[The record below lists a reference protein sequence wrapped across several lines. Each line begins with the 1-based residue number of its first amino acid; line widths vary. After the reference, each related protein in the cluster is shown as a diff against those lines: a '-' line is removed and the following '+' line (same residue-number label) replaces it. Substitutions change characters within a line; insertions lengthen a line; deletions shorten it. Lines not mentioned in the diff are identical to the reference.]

1 MKRIFVLAALTMSA
15 PALADDPQT
24 AAQEI
29 LKRFSHEPD
38 VRSVQRRAIT
48 YAHAHPAEVASWRGR
63 ARLASLLPEVRVAV
77 DYDTDADD
85 TRTFTSA
92 TSEPRQVVGSDKQS
106 GYELRASWDL
116 NEAVFNRSEVQI
128 RRAVV
133 NASRQRDSLVSEVTK
148 IYFSR
153 RRAQVELLLAEDISA
168 KERVKQELRIAELT
182 AYLDGLTGGWFS
194 KQIRR

>member
-1 MKRIFVLAALTMSA
+1 MRSIAIISALLFSA
-15 PALADDPQT
+15 PAFADDAQT

-29 LKRFSHEPD
+29 LARFDHEPD
-38 VRSVQRRAIT
+38 VRSLQRRAMS
-48 YAHAHPAEVASWRGR
+48 YAHAHPAEVASWRSR
-63 ARLASLLPEVRVAV
+63 ARLSALLPQLRIAV

-92 TSEPRQVVGSDKQS
+92 TSEPRKVLGNDQKT

-116 NEAVFNRSEVQI
+116 DEVVFSRSEIQV

-133 NASRQRDSLVSEVTK
+133 NASRQRDNVVSEVTK
-148 IYFSR
+148 IFFSR
-153 RRAQVELLLAEDISA
+153 RRAQVDLLLAEDLSA
-168 KERVKQELRIAELT
+168 KARVKAELRIAELT

-194 KQIRR
+194 KQIRK

>member
-1 MKRIFVLAALTMSA
+1 M
-15 PALADDPQT
+15 P
-24 AAQEI
+24 
-29 LKRFSHEPD
+29 
-38 VRSVQRRAIT
+38 
-48 YAHAHPAEVASWRGR
+48 
-63 ARLASLLPEVRVAV
+63 
-77 DYDTDADD
+77 
-85 TRTFTSA
+85 
-92 TSEPRQVVGSDKQS
+92 
-106 GYELRASWDL
+106 
-116 NEAVFNRSEVQI
+116 I

-153 RRAQVELLLAEDISA
+153 RRAQVDLLLAEDISP

>member
-1 MKRIFVLAALTMSA
+1 MRSSAIIFALLFSA
-15 PALADDPQT
+15 PAFADDAQT

-29 LKRFSHEPD
+29 LARFDHEPD
-38 VRSVQRRAIT
+38 VRSLQRRAMS

-63 ARLASLLPEVRVAV
+63 ARISALLPQLRVAV
-77 DYDTDADD
+77 DYNTDADD

-92 TSEPRQVVGSDKQS
+92 TSEPRQVVGNDQKA

-116 NEAVFNRSEVQI
+116 DEVVFNRSEIQV

-133 NASRQRDSLVSEVTK
+133 NASRQRDNVVSEVTK
-148 IYFSR
+148 IFFSR
-153 RRAQVELLLAEDISA
+153 RRAQVDLLLAEDLSA
-168 KERVKQELRIAELT
+168 KARVKAELRIAELT

-194 KQIRR
+194 KQIRK

>member
-1 MKRIFVLAALTMSA
+1 VKRILVVAALILSP
-15 PALADDPQT
+15 PALADDPQEV
-24 AAQEI
+24 AQEI
-29 LKRFSHEPD
+29 LKRFDHEPA
-38 VRSVQRRAIT
+38 VRAVQRRAVT
-48 YAHAHPAEVASWRGR
+48 YAHAHPAEVSSWRGR
-63 ARLASLLPEVRVAV
+63 ARLASLLPQVRVAM

-92 TSEPRQVVGSDKQS
+92 TSEPRQVVGSDRKS

-153 RRAQVELLLAEDISA
+153 RRAQVDLLLAEEISA

>member
-1 MKRIFVLAALTMSA
+1 VRSISFILCFVMAS
-15 PALADDPQT
+15 PALADDPQA
-24 AAQEI
+24 AAQQI
-29 LKRFSHEPD
+29 LARFDHEPD
-38 VRSVQRRAIT
+38 VRSVQRRAMV
-48 YAHAHPAEVASWRGR
+48 YAHAQPAEVASWRLR
-63 ARLASLLPEVRVAV
+63 SRLASLLPQVRMGV
-77 DYDTDADD
+77 DYDTDRDD

-92 TSEPRQVVGSDKQS
+92 TSEPRKVEGVDEGM
-106 GYELRASWDL
+106 GYELRATWDL
-116 NEAVFNRSEVQI
+116 NEAVFNRSEVAI
-128 RRAVV
+128 RRSVV

-153 RRAQVELLLAEDISA
+153 RRAQVDLLLAEDISA

>member
-1 MKRIFVLAALTMSA
+1 MKRILVLAALTLSV
-15 PALADDPQT
+15 PSLADNPQT
-24 AAQEI
+24 VAQEI
-29 LKRFSHEPD
+29 LQRFDHEPG
-38 VRSVQRRAIT
+38 VRSVQRRAVT
-48 YAHAHPAEVASWRGR
+48 YAHAHPADVASWRSR

-77 DYDTDADD
+77 DYDADADD

-92 TSEPRQVVGSDKQS
+92 TSEPRQVVGSDQKT
-106 GYELRASWDL
+106 GYELRATWDL
-116 NEAVFNRSEVQI
+116 NEAVFNRSEVPI

-153 RRAQVELLLAEDISA
+153 RRAQVDLLLAEDISA